1 MIKSFD
7 ATFTGRVL
15 GFLAGAALILLLGIM
30 MFGPAS
36 EGFSGLNPLGSAWAG
51 GPVCD
56 ADGDGFVIDHRKCSG
71 PIDCDDTDRGLTDD
85 CSGDPGGGGINV
97 TVVDN
102 EATYLGSVWDEL
114 TRFCASEAN
123 QATDTASYECDV
135 GGTVWIAGNMGW
147 ADYTS
152 KGEQGYCDLLNGAE
166 TAYHKFTPTRY
177 WYRNNGG
184 CDFEAGTCDISVS
197 MISYRDDTLLS
208 HNFFDL
214 GGLEDIGK
222 IGIRGHGVLPAIPG
236 EGNVFSIN
244 QDLWIDAMSITFFA
258 AGKNRVLADCQI
270 LANGDYD
277 LGDIVFHTVVGE

>member
-1 MIKSFD
+1 
-7 ATFTGRVL
+7 
-15 GFLAGAALILLLGIM
+15 
-30 MFGPAS
+30 
-36 EGFSGLNPLGSAWAG
+36 
-51 GPVCD
+51 
-56 ADGDGFVIDHRKCSG
+56 
-71 PIDCDDTDRGLTDD
+71 
-85 CSGDPGGGGINV
+85 
-97 TVVDN
+97 
-102 EATYLGSVWDEL
+102 
-114 TRFCASEAN
+114 
-123 QATDTASYECDV
+123 
-135 GGTVWIAGNMGW
+135 
-147 ADYTS
+147 
-152 KGEQGYCDLLNGAE
+152 
-166 TAYHKFTPTRY
+166 
-177 WYRNNGG
+177 
-184 CDFEAGTCDISVS
+184 